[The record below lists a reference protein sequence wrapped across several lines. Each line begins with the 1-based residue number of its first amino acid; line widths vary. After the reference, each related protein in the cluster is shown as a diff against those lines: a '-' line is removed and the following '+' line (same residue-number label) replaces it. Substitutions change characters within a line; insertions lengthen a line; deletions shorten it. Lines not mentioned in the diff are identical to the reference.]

1 LTKLVNKNIIYI
13 TGAIKTVNKTF
24 GELIRDARKKQ
35 EYSQR
40 ELAKL
45 VEVNYTYLSKL
56 ENDHAE
62 YPPSKEVIRALAN
75 HLHLDEEELTKL
87 AGRINPEDAQIFK
100 ELVKKYQEM
109 PVLLRRMQ
117 ENPDFAKKILE
128 EVEKENI
135 IEDK

>member
-1 LTKLVNKNIIYI
+1 M
-13 TGAIKTVNKTF
+13 NKTF

-56 ENDHAE
+56 ENDRAE
-62 YPPSKEVIRALAN
+62 YPPSKEVIRSLAH
-75 HLHLDEEELTKL
+75 HLHLNEEELTKL

-100 ELVKKYQEM
+100 DLVKKYQEM

-117 ENPDFAKKILE
+117 ENPDFAKKILA
-128 EVEKENI
+128 EVEEEN

>member
-1 LTKLVNKNIIYI
+1 M
-13 TGAIKTVNKTF
+13 NKTF
-24 GELIRDARKKQ
+24 GELIRDARKQQ

-62 YPPSKEVIRALAN
+62 YPPSKEVIRSLAH

-87 AGRINPEDAQIFK
+87 AGRINPEDARVFK
-100 ELVKKYQEM
+100 ELVKQYQEV
-109 PVLLRRMQ
+109 PALLRRMQ
-117 ENPDFAKKILE
+117 NNPDFAKKILAE
-128 EVEKENI
+128 IDKED
-135 IEDK
+135 E